1 MINNDDIIGKMTE
14 EELIKTIDNFLIFC
28 GENIEGIS
36 IKDKRKLLKK
46 MIYTLEDD
54 IYVSEY
60 QLEQTRDKEKIQ
72 ELNNRIDADKQ
83 VSREI
88 KTYINCLPSTK
99 IRIFKKK

>member
-36 IKDKRKLLKK
+36 IRDRKKLLKK

-54 IYVSEY
+54 IYVAESFVGETY
-60 QLEQTRDKEKIQ
+60 DKAKIKD
-72 ELNNRIDADKQ
+72 LYNRIEIDRQ
-83 VSREI
+83 VMREI

-99 IRIFKKK
+99 IKIFKKK

>member
-28 GENIEGIS
+28 GENVEGIS
-36 IKDKRKLLKK
+36 IRDRKKLLKK

-54 IYVSEY
+54 IYVVESFVA
-60 QLEQTRDKEKIQ
+60 KIKD
-72 ELNNRIDADKQ
+72 LYNRIEIDRQ
-83 VSREI
+83 VMREI